1 MAVTWEELE
10 AIQPIVLKMI
20 SNSLVKNRI
29 AHAYLFEGM
38 RGTGK
43 RETGLLLAKSLFC
56 LSPKEDVI
64 PCEECK
70 IVKELTMGII
80 LTFIL

>member
-10 AIQPIVLKMI
+10 DIQPIVLKMI
-20 SNSLVKNRI
+20 RNSLVKNRI

-43 RETGLLLAKSLFC
+43 RETG
-56 LSPKEDVI
+56 
-64 PCEECK
+64 
-70 IVKELTMGII
+70 II
-80 LTFIL
+80 TSQEFILSIT